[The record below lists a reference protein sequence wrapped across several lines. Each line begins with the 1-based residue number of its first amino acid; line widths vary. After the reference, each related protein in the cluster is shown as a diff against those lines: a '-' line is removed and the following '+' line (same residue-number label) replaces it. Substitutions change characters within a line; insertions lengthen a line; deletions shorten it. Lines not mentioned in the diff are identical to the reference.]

1 MGVLM
6 LHWEHD
12 DIGVIPLET
21 EMANWFEQLF
31 IRIFG
36 ALCTRAHKSMRA
48 CQRQLHLLSMVWSFC
63 RRVAGSSIA
72 PRGYP
77 SPLRSNSLLLASS
90 ILWVAILV
98 KFRISESFS
107 QENAG
112 PSASFKRSRRQLIWN
127 PSSN

>member
-36 ALCTRAHKSMRA
+36 ALCT
-48 CQRQLHLLSMVWSFC
+48 
-63 RRVAGSSIA
+63 
-72 PRGYP
+72 
-77 SPLRSNSLLLASS
+77 
-90 ILWVAILV
+90 
-98 KFRISESFS
+98 
-107 QENAG
+107 
-112 PSASFKRSRRQLIWN
+112 
-127 PSSN
+127 